1 MSVKG
6 FQSHTKQSA
15 DGQKPNTRQERA
27 GSSLRDKSLD
37 DKNMTGDK
45 PSKSAFNFV
54 GIAG

>member
-6 FQSHTKQSA
+6 FQSHTEQSA
-15 DGQKPNTRQERA
+15 DGQKPSIRQERA
-27 GSSLRDKSLD
+27 GSSVRDKSLD

-45 PSKSAFNFV
+45 PTKSAYSFV

>member
-15 DGQKPNTRQERA
+15 DGQKPSTQQERA
-27 GSSLRDKSLD
+27 SSSLRDKSLD

-45 PSKSAFNFV
+45 PTKSAYSFV